1 MERRLA
7 EIAAAVGGAVEGDPE
22 RRITGVAPL
31 GEAGPA
37 EISFLANSRYRNAAG
52 SSGAGAILAAPGE
65 DLPGK
70 DVIRVADPY
79 LALARTLELFA
90 PPPAP
95 RRGVHPTAVLGGD
108 CRVGTDADIHP
119 GVVAGEGVVMGDRV
133 RLHPHVVL
141 GDGVSLGDDVALHPH
156 VVVYPGT
163 RIGNRVTVHAG
174 VVIGADGFGYAVA
187 DGEIVKVLQ
196 VGSVIVEDD
205 VEIGANTCVDR
216 GALGDTRIGAGT
228 RIDNL
233 VQVAHNVQVGENCL
247 LAGQAG
253 VSGSTRLGRGVMMA
267 GQSGIVGHVSLG
279 DGSRVAA
286 KSAVTKD
293 VPPGRTV
300 AGIPA
305 IDIGRWRR
313 GAALLNRLPDL
324 LRRLAAL
331 ERQGGKGTANE

>member
-1 MERRLA
+1 
-7 EIAAAVGGAVEGDPE
+7 
-22 RRITGVAPL
+22 
-31 GEAGPA
+31 
-37 EISFLANSRYRNAAG
+37 
-52 SSGAGAILAAPGE
+52 
-65 DLPGK
+65 
-70 DVIRVADPY
+70 
-79 LALARTLELFA
+79 
-90 PPPAP
+90 
-95 RRGVHPTAVLGGD
+95 
-108 CRVGTDADIHP
+108 
-119 GVVAGEGVVMGDRV
+119 
-133 RLHPHVVL
+133 
-141 GDGVSLGDDVALHPH
+141 
-156 VVVYPGT
+156 VVYPGT

-174 VVIGADGFGYAVA
+174 VVLGADGFGYAVA

-196 VGSVIVEDD
+196 VGAVIIEDD

-253 VSGSTRLGRGVMMA
+253 VSGSTSLGRGVMMA

-279 DGSRVAA
+279 DGARVAA

-313 GAALLNRLPDL
+313 GAVLLNRLPDL

-331 ERQGGKGTANE
+331 ERRGGKGTANE